1 MTQHP
6 AGTGSTTGVGRTAA
20 EDAILGRLML
30 AFEGFGVPPWMSERL
45 ASAPAAGVTLFRH
58 VNVENASQVRTLTD
72 ALQAARQP
80 GPPLLVA
87 ADQEGGQLM
96 ALGEGTPFAGNMALG
111 ATGDPELA
119 ERVGQAIGRE
129 LRAVGVNVNYAPDCD
144 VASNPDSPGLG
155 IRSFGDDPAA
165 VSRLAAATVRGLQ
178 AAGMAAT
185 AKHFPGKGDVGVD
198 THYQLGAIGHERARL
213 DAVELAPFRAA
224 IEAGVRVVMSG
235 HFAIPA
241 LTHNPTLP
249 ATVSR
254 AVMHDLLRD
263 ELGFDGLVIS
273 DALDMRALAQ
283 GATQIVDLIAALR
296 AGVDLLLCAPDRS
309 SLEQTEEALRLAAR
323 RELFDADVL
332 AASTNRILALR
343 HWLRSAAQPDLEVVG
358 SAEHVALSREVA
370 ERSVTLVRNDAG
382 LLPLRLPADGR
393 VLAVMPQP
401 ANMTP
406 ADTSAS
412 VAPGLAAAIRSRHP
426 HVDEVV
432 TGLPPTPPEIAA
444 LRQRAAEY
452 ELVVV
457 GTINAWFD
465 SGQVDLVNEFLTSGV
480 PVVTVAL
487 RVPWDLARYPAA
499 ATHVCTYSILPPSLD
514 ALVGAMWGD
523 LPFRGRLPAA
533 IPGLHPTGHGL
544 AAWAAG

>member
-1 MTQHP
+1 VIQDP
-6 AGTGSTTGVGRTAA
+6 AAPGSAGAGRLPA
-20 EDAILGRLML
+20 EDAVLGRLML
-30 AFEGFGVPPWMSERL
+30 AFEGFQVPPWLEERL
-45 ASAPAAGVTLFRH
+45 AGAPAAGVTLFRH
-58 VNVENASQVRTLTD
+58 VNVRDAAQVRALTD
-72 ALQAARQP
+72 GLQAARQP

-119 ERVGQAIGRE
+119 ERVGRAIGRE

-155 IRSFGDDPAA
+155 IRSFGDDAAA
-165 VSRLAAATVRGLQ
+165 VARLAAATVRGLQ
-178 AAGMAAT
+178 AAGVAAT

-198 THYQLGAIGHERARL
+198 THYQLGAIGHDRARL

-241 LTHNPTLP
+241 LTHNPSLP

-309 SLEQTEEALRLAAR
+309 ILEQTEDALRLAAR
-323 RELFDADVL
+323 RDLFDADVL
-332 AASTNRILALR
+332 TGGTNRILALR
-343 HWLRSAAQPDLEVVG
+343 GWLGSGSQPDVEVVR
-358 SAEHVALSREVA
+358 SAEHMALAREVA

-382 LLPLRLPADGR
+382 LLPLRLAADGR

-406 ADTSAS
+406 ADTSAT

-426 HVDEVV
+426 RVDEVV
-432 TGLPPTPPEIAA
+432 TGLPPTPSDIAA
-444 LRQRAAEY
+444 VRQRAADS

-465 SGQVDLVNEFLTSGV
+465 SGQVDLVNELLASGV
-480 PVVTVAL
+480 PVVTAAL

-499 ATHVCTYSILPPSLD
+499 ATHVCTYSILDPSLD
-514 ALVGAMWGD
+514 ALVSALWGD
-523 LPFRGRLPAA
+523 VPLRGRLPAA
-533 IPGLHPTGHGL
+533 IPGLFPTGHGL
-544 AAWAAG
+544 VT

>member
-1 MTQHP
+1 
-6 AGTGSTTGVGRTAA
+6 
-20 EDAILGRLML
+20 
-30 AFEGFGVPPWMSERL
+30 
-45 ASAPAAGVTLFRH
+45 
-58 VNVENASQVRTLTD
+58 
-72 ALQAARQP
+72 
-80 GPPLLVA
+80 
-87 ADQEGGQLM
+87 
-96 ALGEGTPFAGNMALG
+96 MALG
-111 ATGDPELA
+111 AIGDPDLA

-144 VASNPDSPGLG
+144 VASNPDNPGLG
-155 IRSFGDDPAA
+155 IRSFGDDAAA
-165 VSRLAAATVRGLQ
+165 VARLARATVRGLQ
-178 AAGMAAT
+178 AAGVAAT
-185 AKHFPGKGDVGVD
+185 AKHFPGKGDVSVD
-198 THYQLGAIGHERARL
+198 THHQLGAIDHDRARM

-241 LTHNPTLP
+241 LTHNPSLP

-309 SLEQTEEALRLAAR
+309 SIDQTEEALRLAAR
-323 RELFDADVL
+323 RDLFDTDAL
-332 AASTNRILALR
+332 AGSTRRILALR
-343 HWLRSAAQPDLEVVG
+343 GWLSSAPQPELDVVG
-358 SAEHVALSREVA
+358 SAEHAALAREVA
-370 ERSVTLVRNDAG
+370 ERSVTLVRNEAG
-382 LLPLRLPADGR
+382 LLPLRIPAEER

-401 ANMTP
+401 ANLTP
-406 ADTSAS
+406 ADTSAT

-426 HVDEVV
+426 LVDEVV
-432 TGLPPTPPEIAA
+432 TGMPPTPSEITA
-444 LRQRAAEY
+444 LRQRAADY
-452 ELVVV
+452 PLVVI

-465 SGQVDLVNEFLTSGV
+465 SGQADLVNELLASGV

-499 ATHVCTYSILPPSLD
+499 ATHACTYSILPPSLD
-514 ALVGAMWGD
+514 ALVGALWGD
-523 LPFRGRLPAA
+523 APFQGRLPAA
-533 IPGLHPTGHGL
+533 IPGLYPTGHGL
-544 AAWAAG
+544 TA

>member
-1 MTQHP
+1 
-6 AGTGSTTGVGRTAA
+6 
-20 EDAILGRLML
+20 ML
-30 AFEGFGVPPWMSERL
+30 AFEGYEAPSWLLERL
-45 ASAPAAGVTLFRH
+45 AAAPAAGVTLFRH
-58 VNVENASQVRTLTD
+58 VNVKDAAQVRALTVS
-72 ALQAARQP
+72 LQGARPP

-111 ATGDPELA
+111 AIGDPDLA

-144 VASNPDSPGLG
+144 VASNPDNPGLG
-155 IRSFGDDPAA
+155 IRSFGDDAAA
-165 VSRLAAATVRGLQ
+165 VARLARATVRGLQ
-178 AAGMAAT
+178 AAGVAAT
-185 AKHFPGKGDVGVD
+185 AKHFPGKGDVNVD
-198 THYQLGAIGHERARL
+198 THHQLGAIDHDRGRL

-241 LTHNPTLP
+241 LTHNPSLP

-309 SLEQTEEALRLAAR
+309 SIEQGEEALRLAAR
-323 RELFDADVL
+323 RDLFDANGL
-332 AASTNRILALR
+332 ADSTRRILVLR
-343 HWLRSAAQPDLEVVG
+343 EWLGSATQPDLDVVG
-358 SAEHVALSREVA
+358 SAAHAALAREVA
-370 ERSVTLVRNDAG
+370 ERSVTLVRNDGG
-382 LLPLRLPADGR
+382 LLPLRIPAEGR

-401 ANMTP
+401 ANLTP
-406 ADTSAS
+406 ADTSAT

-426 HVDEVV
+426 LVDEVV
-432 TGLPPTPPEIAA
+432 TGMPPTTEEIAA
-444 LRQRAAEY
+444 LRRRVSEY
-452 ELVVV
+452 EYRLAVI

-465 SGQVDLVNEFLTSGV
+465 GGQADLVNELLASGV

-514 ALVGAMWGD
+514 ALVGALWGD
-523 LPFRGRLPAA
+523 VPFQGRLPAA
-533 IPGLHPTGHGL
+533 IPGLYPTGHRLGS
-544 AAWAAG
+544 